1 LVSRGCEGGPM
12 TDDLERRGADLKR
25 LARER
30 GFDPETILRGIPD
43 DPPAQV
49 FALAIR
55 LGLDPLGAL
64 QNDLPLE
71 QLEQASRARRE
82 AAEMLERQ
90 GNEMVTPPPGEGG

>member
-1 LVSRGCEGGPM
+1 M
-12 TDDLERRGADLKR
+12 TDDLERRGADLMR

-30 GFDPETILRGIPD
+30 GFDPESILRDIPD
-43 DPPAQV
+43 DPPAHV

-64 QNDLPLE
+64 QKDVPLE

-82 AAEMLERQ
+82 AAELLERQ
-90 GNEMVTPPPGEGG
+90 GDEKVELPPAEGG